1 MPAEGEM
8 RAPQSERN
16 ITTELPGIAADIL
29 ERLRQRRPRVHCITN
44 AVAQNFT
51 ANMLLAAGAVPSMT
65 IALKEVKAFAA
76 RADAVLINLGTFDP
90 ERQKASL
97 AAIGVANKAGIPWVL
112 DPVFIDRS
120 PPRAAF
126 AKKLVAMKPRAL
138 RLNRAEFAALSGGRN
153 AEAASDAALARY
165 AKVRRTVVGLTGERD
180 LVGDAERLV
189 TIANGHPLM
198 ARVTAMG
205 CAASA
210 LVGATLAVEPDAW
223 KATAAALIIIGVA
236 GELAATRAR
245 GPGSFAMEI
254 LDAVYALDRNT
265 LIARAKAN

>member
-16 ITTELPGIAADIL
+16 TTADLPAITADIL
-29 ERLRQRRPRVHCITN
+29 ERLRERRPRVHCITN
-44 AVAQNFT
+44 AVAQAFT
-51 ANMLLAAGAVPSMT
+51 ANVLLAAGAVPSMT

-126 AKKLVAMKPRAL
+126 AKTLVAKKPRAL
-138 RLNRAEFAALSGGRN
+138 RLNRAEFGALSGGKID
-153 AEAASDAALARY
+153 DAALARF
-165 AKVRRTVVGLTGERD
+165 AKARQTVVGLTGERD
-180 LVGDAERLV
+180 LVRDAGRLA
-189 TIANGHPLM
+189 TIANGDPLM

-205 CAASA
+205 CAGSA

-223 KATAAALIIIGVA
+223 KATAAALIIISVA
-236 GELAATRAR
+236 GETAAARAR

-254 LDAVYALDRNT
+254 LDAVFALDRGT
-265 LIARAKAN
+265 LIAKAKVS

>member
-1 MPAEGEM
+1 M

-16 ITTELPGIAADIL
+16 TTLERPAIAADIL

-65 IALKEVKAFAA
+65 IAQKEVRAFAA
-76 RADAVLINLGTFDP
+76 RADALLVNLGTFDP
-90 ERQKASL
+90 ERQRASL

-138 RLNRAEFAALSGGRN
+138 RLNLAEFGALAGGKTD
-153 AEAASDAALARY
+153 DAALARF
-165 AKVRRTVVGLTGERD
+165 AKARRTVVGLTGERD
-180 LVGDAERLV
+180 LVCDASRFAA
-189 TIANGHPLM
+189 ISNGH
-198 ARVTAMG
+198 
-205 CAASA
+205 
-210 LVGATLAVEPDAW
+210 
-223 KATAAALIIIGVA
+223 
-236 GELAATRAR
+236 
-245 GPGSFAMEI
+245 
-254 LDAVYALDRNT
+254 
-265 LIARAKAN
+265 

>member
-1 MPAEGEM
+1 M

-16 ITTELPGIAADIL
+16 TSIELPAITADIL
-29 ERLRQRRPRVHCITN
+29 QRLRERRPRVHCITN
-44 AVAQNFT
+44 AVAQAFT

-65 IALKEVKAFAA
+65 IARKEVKAFAA

-97 AAIGVANKAGIPWVL
+97 AAIGIANKAGIPWVL

-126 AKKLVAMKPRAL
+126 AKNLVAKKPRAL
-138 RLNRAEFAALSGGRN
+138 RLNRAEFGALSGGKID
-153 AEAASDAALARY
+153 DAALARFAE
-165 AKVRRTVVGLTGERD
+165 AKRTVVGLTGERD
-180 LVGDAERLV
+180 LVRDVGRLA

-223 KATAAALIIIGVA
+223 KATAAALLMIGVA
-236 GELAATRAR
+236 GEMAAARAR

-254 LDAVYALDRNT
+254 LDAMYALDRDT
-265 LIARAKAN
+265 LIARAKVS

>member
-8 RAPQSERN
+8 RAPHSER
-16 ITTELPGIAADIL
+16 TAPTELPAIAADIL
-29 ERLRQRRPRVHCITN
+29 QRLRERRPRVHCITN

-76 RADAVLINLGTFDP
+76 RADALLINLGTFDP

-126 AKKLVAMKPRAL
+126 AEKLVTMKPRAL
-138 RLNRAEFAALSGGRN
+138 RLNRAEFATLSGVTNGG
-153 AEAASDAALARY
+153 DAALARY
-165 AKVRRTVVGLTGERD
+165 AKARRTVVGLTGERD

-189 TIANGHPLM
+189 TIGNGHPLM

-223 KATAAALIIIGVA
+223 KAVSAALIIIGVA
-236 GELAATRAR
+236 GEMAAARAR
-245 GPGSFAMEI
+245 GPGSFAVEI
-254 LDAVYALDRNT
+254 LDAVHALDRAT
-265 LIARAKAN
+265 LIAGAKVS